1 METNVIMVTK
11 ATWRFHS
18 QSLQHAEIHVGL
30 HVQCPIQLSS
40 FNKNW
45 NVLTNTPQYH
55 NENPFSH
62 SSVVSCEQKDR

>member
-11 ATWRFHS
+11 AAWRFHS

-40 FNKNW
+40 FNKN
-45 NVLTNTPQYH
+45 
-55 NENPFSH
+55 
-62 SSVVSCEQKDR
+62 